1 MSSNRHRGLLL
12 VVSSPSGAGKTTLC
26 TRLRGEFSQLRFSV
40 SYTTRAP
47 RPGEV
52 HGREYYF
59 VDPGQFSEMV
69 ARDEF
74 AENALVHGN
83 NYGTA
88 AEQVS
93 GALANGLDLLFDI
106 DFQGGRQL
114 KAKFPEDVV
123 LVFILPPSLAELERR
138 LRARNTDATEVIERR
153 LRVARDELRHYDEY
167 DYIIVNDDLTRAYD
181 VLRSVYVSET
191 YRCRRQKAA
200 AEAVLSGQQALAID
214 FLHRV
219 PHAAREGDHE

>member
-1 MSSNRHRGLLL
+1 MSNNRHRGLLL

-26 TRLRGEFSQLRFSV
+26 TRLRGEFPQLRFSV
-40 SYTTRAP
+40 SYTTRSP
-47 RPGEV
+47 RPGEL

-59 VDPGQFSEMV
+59 VDRGVFSEMV

-83 NYGTA
+83 NYGTSA
-88 AEQVS
+88 ALVNEALTS
-93 GALANGLDLLFDI
+93 GHDLLFDI

-114 KAKFPEDVV
+114 KAKFPDDVV

-138 LRARNTDATEVIERR
+138 LRTRATDAPEVIERR

-167 DYIIVNDDLTRAYD
+167 DYIIVNDDLARAYD
-181 VLRSVYVSET
+181 VLRSVYVGST
-191 YRCRRQKAA
+191 YRCARQKAA
-200 AEAVLSGQQALAID
+200 AEAVLSGQQALNIG
-214 FLHRV
+214 L
-219 PHAAREGDHE
+219 PWTEGG

>member
-1 MSSNRHRGLLL
+1 MSNNHRGLLL

-26 TRLRGEFSQLRFSV
+26 TRLRDDFAKIRFSV

-59 VDPGQFSEMV
+59 IDPDRFTEMA

-74 AENALVHGN
+74 AEYAIVHGN

-88 AEQVS
+88 AALVNES
-93 GALANGLDLLFDI
+93 LGAGVDLLFDI

-114 KAKFPEDVV
+114 KAKFPNDVV

-138 LRARNTDATEVIERR
+138 LRTRDTDAPEVIDRR
-153 LRVARDELRHYDEY
+153 LRVACDELRHYREY
-167 DYIIVNDDLTRAYD
+167 DYLIVNDQIDRAYD
-181 VLRSVYVSET
+181 ALRSVYMAESLRSV
-191 YRCRRQKAA
+191 RQQAA
-200 AEAVLSGQQALAID
+200 AEAVLSGQQV
-214 FLHRV
+214 LHLDPRDR
-219 PHAAREGDHE
+219 P